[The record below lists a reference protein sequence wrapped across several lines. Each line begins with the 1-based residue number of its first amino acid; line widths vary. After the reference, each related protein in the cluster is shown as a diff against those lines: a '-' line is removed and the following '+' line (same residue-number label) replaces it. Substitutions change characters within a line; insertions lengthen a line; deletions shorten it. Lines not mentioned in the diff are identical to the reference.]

1 MASGC
6 AELPPLHSGSAA
18 QLVAE
23 FPESRIN
30 TTKHNSN
37 RVNAYRSIAGARIT
51 TNTKDLS
58 RLALLLV
65 RSLALAPPPLP
76 PRAATPNRKPE
87 GPLSL
92 LWLRRQTQGLAT
104 RTTSASGETNSKR
117 PAGMLVNGDAMSARG
132 VG

>member
-92 LWLRRQTQGLAT
+92 LEDRHRVWQRAPP
-104 RTTSASGETNSKR
+104 R
-117 PAGMLVNGDAMSARG
+117 PAGRRTQRG
-132 VG
+132 QRGCS